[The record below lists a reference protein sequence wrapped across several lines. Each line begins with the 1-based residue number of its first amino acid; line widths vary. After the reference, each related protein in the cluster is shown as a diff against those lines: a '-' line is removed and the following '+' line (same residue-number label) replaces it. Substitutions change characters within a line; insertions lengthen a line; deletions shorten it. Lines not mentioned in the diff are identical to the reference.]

1 MTRRLTEE
9 MWDAARPVF
18 EEVLEHPFLAELTS
32 GDLDHGRFV
41 HYLIQDI
48 HYIDAF
54 TRILSAVA
62 SRAPARED
70 VAVLGRRAGELA
82 AEHELH
88 EGLSDDLGVTSD
100 RVAST
105 PMAPTNVAYVNYLQA
120 TAHTGSFLEALSAML
135 ACPWIYWE
143 VGKVLIERGSPD
155 PLYQRWIE
163 RYGGEVAAVNVPPL
177 LRVADRVGAEASEAE
192 RARAVELFVLGCR
205 YEWLFW
211 DMGYREETWPV

>member
-1 MTRRLTEE
+1 MTDRLTEE

-18 EEVLEHPFLAELTS
+18 EEILEHPFITELTS
-32 GDLDHGRFV
+32 GDLDHRRFV
-41 HYLIQDI
+41 HYLVQDI
-48 HYIDAF
+48 QYIDAF

-88 EGLSDDLGVTSD
+88 EGLSVDLGVSPE

-105 PMAPTNVAYVNYLQA
+105 RMAPTNVAYVNYLQA
-120 TAHTGSFLEALSAML
+120 TAHTGSFLEALAAML

-155 PLYQRWIE
+155 PLYRRWIE

-177 LRVADRVGAEASEAE
+177 LRVADRVGDEASEAE
-192 RARAVELFVLGCR
+192 RRRAVDRFVVGCR
-205 YEWLFW
+205 YEWMFW
-211 DMGYREETWPV
+211 DMGYREEEWPV